1 MSQARNALSRSSSWC
16 AMHGQAGAQYVLI
29 ISPHPAS
36 WNLIS
41 YLSCGVVM
49 SAGNDS
55 EAYSDLLEDFFNC
68 KGRTHFYT
76 LNNLF
81 LFACQLWTQF
91 ILWPKFNRKMGPVN
105 DDADHI
111 SQESVETTLEAGM
124 EDTCRPFD
132 QACPDCC
139 PCLSEMFGWC
149 SNYAQVLNM
158 YNYTI
163 CTAVCTYTLQ
173 DIYILICM
181 CVY

>member
-1 MSQARNALSRSSSWC
+1 
-16 AMHGQAGAQYVLI
+16 
-29 ISPHPAS
+29 
-36 WNLIS
+36 
-41 YLSCGVVM
+41 
-49 SAGNDS
+49 
-55 EAYSDLLEDFFNC
+55 
-68 KGRTHFYT
+68 
-76 LNNLF
+76 
-81 LFACQLWTQF
+81 
-91 ILWPKFNRKMGPVN
+91 MGPVN

-163 CTAVCTYTLQ
+163 CTALCTYTLQ
-173 DIYILICM
+173 DIYTDMYVRVL
-181 CVY
+181 VPTLDRYSKEEDSESLVDSLFEEKVKAGLWRYHPEFPQKKD